1 MYLLFIKP
9 MSKFIRMID
18 GNNSRNS
25 FYSQVITKCK
35 FSQISLNLR
44 LEEPVWWKMI
54 KISTCKLRKYK
65 VQINPQAYFRKYSE
79 LKCPKWEV
87 VERKYTRQRLQI
99 ILNLYILILYYYLSH
114 YIFSPFILQFNNF

>member
-1 MYLLFIKP
+1 MVTNQETHFTHK
-9 MSKFIRMID
+9 S
-18 GNNSRNS
+18 SH
-25 FYSQVITKCK
+25 KCK
-35 FSQISLNLR
+35 FSQIILNLR

-87 VERKYTRQRLQI
+87 VERKYARQSLQI
-99 ILNLYILILYYYLSH
+99 ILNLYILILYYYLSQ
-114 YIFSPFILQFNNF
+114 YIFSPFTLLFSNF